1 MYSLGSGLSW
11 MIPII
16 FVIRFCIFCMPLVLL
31 AESLILL
38 LMAVV
43 RGGRLFGKV
52 SQAIR
57 LMYGRKP
64 IYTVL
69 CCAHF
74 VLVYAITSGIVI
86 FVYYRSFFRIFRIFV
101 MGENPEDVN

>member
-16 FVIRFCIFCMPLVLL
+16 FIIRFCIFSMPLVLL

-38 LMAVV
+38 LMAVW

-57 LMYGRKP
+57 LMYRKKP
-64 IYTVL
+64 FYTVL
-69 CCAHF
+69 CCAQF

-86 FVYYRSFFRIFRIFV
+86 FVYYQRFFTIFRIFV
-101 MGENPEDVN
+101 MGEEVD

>member
-16 FVIRFCIFCMPLVLL
+16 FVIRFCIFSMPLVLL

-38 LMAVV
+38 LMAVW
-43 RGGRLFGKV
+43 RRGRLKV

-57 LMYGRKP
+57 LMYRKKP
-64 IYTVL
+64 LYTAL
-69 CCAHF
+69 CCAQF

-86 FVYYRSFFRIFRIFV
+86 FVYYQRVFTIFRIFV
-101 MGENPEDVN
+101 MGEEVE